1 MRIMQLLRIFRE
13 VARYRSFSRA
23 AVVLGMTQSAASQ
36 RIAQLEK
43 RLGVRLIDRSTRPLV
58 LTEAGKIY
66 QEGCRDILNRS
77 DAMERRVVNL
87 QPKLVGEVLVD
98 AIYSAGIDLLNSI
111 RAKFCQR
118 HSSVRVCVEYK
129 RPEEVHEAVR
139 AGACDMGIVSFPQG
153 WRDVSTT
160 ALRDEQMV
168 IVCEPDHALSGYPSV
183 PVATL
188 NGVHMVAFDADLP
201 IAKRMRQYFRE
212 HEVNPVVVN
221 EFDNVDTMKAAVSLT
236 HQVAVLP
243 KRTVQRE
250 LGNGSLCG
258 IGLKPPL
265 IRPLGIIQAKR
276 RVATELSKQG
286 AIQAF
291 IDFLVKHAG
300 PDDTDVPICEE
311 KQWTESGERAYA
323 HGKRIGAG
331 RPLDT

>member
-1 MRIMQLLRIFRE
+1 MQSLRIFCE

-23 AVVLGMTQSAASQ
+23 AATLGMTQSAASQ
-36 RIAQLEK
+36 RIGQLEK
-43 RLGVRLIDRSTRPLV
+43 RLGVQLIDRSVRPLA

-66 QEGCRDILNRS
+66 QEGCRDILDRYG
-77 DAMERRVVNL
+77 AMERRVVSL
-87 QPKLVGEVLVD
+87 QPEIVGEVRVD

-118 HSSVRVCVEYK
+118 YSSVRIRVEYK

-139 AGACDMGIVSFPQG
+139 AGACDMGIVSFPQR

-168 IVCEPDHALSGYPSV
+168 IVCEPGHPLSGYPSV
-183 PVATL
+183 SAAVL
-188 NGVHMVAFDADLP
+188 NGVHIVAFDADLP

-236 HQVAVLP
+236 HHVAVLP

-250 LGNGSLCG
+250 LENGSLCG
-258 IGLKPPL
+258 VGLNPPL

-276 RVATELSKQG
+276 RVAAESSTQG

-291 IDFLVKHAG
+291 MDFLVQHAG
-300 PDDTDVPICEE
+300 PDETDVPMRKETSRTENQGRVYAGGEGIGV
-311 KQWTESGERAYA
+311 KQ
-323 HGKRIGAG
+323 
-331 RPLDT
+331 PMDT